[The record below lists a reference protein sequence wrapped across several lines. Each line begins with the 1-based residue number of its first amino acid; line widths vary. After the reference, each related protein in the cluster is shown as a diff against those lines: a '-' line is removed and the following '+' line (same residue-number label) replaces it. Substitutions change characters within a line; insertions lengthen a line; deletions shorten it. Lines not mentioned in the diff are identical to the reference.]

1 MQKVADFFR
10 YTISLKKEDVSLE
23 EEIRMVDTYIYILN
37 VRFSGD
43 IQFEKNIED
52 QKLLKLMVPSMILQP
67 IVENSIKYGIRD
79 MGDKG
84 RIELSVFE
92 VDDDV
97 CICIADNGEDPNALK
112 QDSGTSDD
120 PGYQQS
126 YGDASSSDKGSG
138 VGLNN
143 VMQRLALY
151 FDHKNRFEIIS
162 QGQGQG
168 CEVVITIPARDL
180 LDEDDD

>member
-1 MQKVADFFR
+1 
-10 YTISLKKEDVSLE
+10 
-23 EEIRMVDTYIYILN
+23 
-37 VRFSGD
+37 
-43 IQFEKNIED
+43 
-52 QKLLKLMVPSMILQP
+52 
-67 IVENSIKYGIRD
+67 

-97 CICIADNGEDPNALK
+97 CICIADNGEGMSAELIDRILSGSYGVGDASDPNALK